1 MQFVFSINT
10 ILLFS
15 PLLSFCAY
23 FFSPTQPVPLGAL
36 PSVAQRRGN
45 GKRQKGGIFME
56 TWIICAC
63 VSTTLVYIYL
73 AHEYN
78 TQCTSQLASL
88 PPVCMCVHVCVCVYV
103 KERKN
108 RSWKKVHRKKPPYFY
123 FYQHVQEFLSQ
134 EFIYLG

>member
-1 MQFVFSINT
+1 MYSQSTQSFFS
-10 ILLFS
+10 L
-15 PLLSFCAY
+15 PFCPFAL
-23 FFSPTQPVPLGAL
+23 FFSPTHSVPLGAL
-36 PSVAQRRGN
+36 PSVAQRRRN

-88 PPVCMCVHVCVCVYV
+88 PPVCICVHVCACVYV
-103 KERKN
+103 KESKN
-108 RSWKKVHRKKPPYFY
+108 TSWKKVHRKKPPYFY
-123 FYQHVQEFLSQ
+123 FYQHIQEFLPQ